1 MPTRVL
7 ALDGGGP
14 WALIQALALAEIY
27 PGRTGH
33 QVLAEFD
40 YAIGTSGGS
49 ITLAGLVKGLAPIE
63 IARLYQTE
71 ANRRRIFVAR
81 PGGPGSIPAWKAQD
95 KLPGLT
101 AIIDAGLTT
110 PLAGVSLAE
119 AKARIVT
126 AIGRCPALI
135 ITGYDIDRRRAT
147 LFRSDPTAFQ
157 DEATPFTPSLA
168 GAVHASTNAPV
179 VFFDGPAE
187 VANLAKP
194 GEVRRY
200 WDGAI
205 GGNNNPVLVGVMEAL
220 AAGATDIVALSL
232 GTGNTWL
239 PEGPALNG
247 EPDALFRQP
256 AGDGLL
262 AGVAG
267 LATAI
272 LANPPDAASL
282 NAHLVTRR
290 MDTDQRV
297 IRLNPQLS
305 PIRGIAGGR
314 PKWQV
319 PAAFGTMRQGWP
331 ALDTFRSL
339 LGMPMDAVDQWQI
352 EVISA
357 FAEAWLHDDIANQA
371 ILPDPQTGQELIGQ
385 GSFTSARDSWLALAP
400 PRITPASS

>member
-1 MPTRVL
+1 MATRVL
-7 ALDGGGP
+7 SLDGGGP
-14 WALIQALALAEIY
+14 WALIQALALAEVY

-49 ITLAGLVKGLAPIE
+49 ITLAGLAKGLAPAD
-63 IARLYQTE
+63 IAQLYQTE

-81 PGGPGSIPAWKAQD
+81 PGGGGVPAWKAD
-95 KLPGLT
+95 AKLGGLS
-101 AIIDAGLTT
+101 AIIDDGLAV

-119 AKARIVT
+119 VKSRIAAAV
-126 AIGRCPALI
+126 GRAPGLI
-135 ITGYDIDRRRAT
+135 ITGFDIDRRRAT
-147 LFRSDPTAFQ
+147 LFRSDATKFQ
-157 DEATPFTPSLA
+157 DEVTPFTPSLA

-179 VFFDGPAE
+179 VFFDGPAL
-187 VANLAKP
+187 VANLARP
-194 GEVRRY
+194 GESRRF

-247 EPDALFRQP
+247 EPDVLFRQP

-290 MDTDQRV
+290 KDTDQRV

-305 PIRGIAGGR
+305 PLCGVAGGK
-314 PKWQV
+314 PKWEV
-319 PAAFGTMRQGWP
+319 PSAFGTMRQGWP
-331 ALDTFRSL
+331 ALDTFKSL

-352 EVISA
+352 EVITA
-357 FAEAWLHDDIANQA
+357 FAEAWLRDDLANQA
-371 ILPDPQTGQELIGQ
+371 ILPDPLTGRELIGQ
-385 GSFTSARDSWLALAP
+385 GTFTSARDSWLALAP
-400 PRITPASS
+400 PRIKPASS